1 MKGLF
6 KLLGALFT
14 FQLGAV
20 VAMLFA
26 QKTGKT
32 LRKDLKKSDNPLK
45 VLFQEGLKIDKEILG
60 NVKDWAENSEN
71 IQEVRNQIR
80 DVKKHAVDMTDEA
93 KAEMQ
98 KNLEKMAD
106 EAKAAAAELK
116 KTAKKKT
123 VAATKKAGSATR
135 KKITKAKKTAVK
147 SSAKA
152 KKTVK
157 KTTTKAVK
165 KAKKV

>member
-1 MKGLF
+1 
-6 KLLGALFT
+6 
-14 FQLGAV
+14 
-20 VAMLFA
+20 MLFA

-116 KTAKKKT
+116 KTAKT
-123 VAATKKAGSATR
+123 
-135 KKITKAKKTAVK
+135 KKTAVK

>member
-1 MKGLF
+1 MFFRYVSYYGIFRKNSSKKACLWYFFKQDCDVFNYLHQHMKGLF

-106 EAKAAAAELK
+106 SL
-116 KTAKKKT
+116 
-123 VAATKKAGSATR
+123 R
-135 KKITKAKKTAVK
+135 WL
-147 SSAKA
+147 
-152 KKTVK
+152 
-157 KTTTKAVK
+157 
-165 KAKKV
+165 